1 MKEKMTFG
9 KAVATCFSK
18 LFTFNGRARR
28 SEYWYFSLFLIILQ
42 GVVMAGG
49 EVFDTLISIGQ
60 SQGADVSIRFAGS
73 YVQQI
78 FEWVLYFM
86 LLSVTVR
93 RLHDVDCNGWFA
105 LLLYVLPV
113 IIMKIEAATLYSD
126 NFGLDSSV
134 VSPDALAGALKS
146 HLMIMF
152 FVSAALI
159 ASLIIFCKPGTEGP
173 NSYGADPIRS
183 VSISAEEK

>member
-1 MKEKMTFG
+1 M
-9 KAVATCFSK
+9 
-18 LFTFNGRARR
+18 
-28 SEYWYFSLFLIILQ
+28 
-42 GVVMAGG
+42 
-49 EVFDTLISIGQ
+49 FDMLISIGQ
-60 SQGADVSIRFAGS
+60 SQGAEVTARFAGS
-73 YVQQI
+73 YVQEI
-78 FEWVLYFM
+78 FDWVLIFM

-93 RLHDVDCNGWFA
+93 RLHDVDCNGWFV

-113 IIMKIEAATLYSD
+113 IIMKIEMAALYSD
-126 NFGLDSSV
+126 NLGLDPGV
-134 VSPDALAGALKS
+134 VSPNALAGALKS
-146 HLMIMF
+146 HLMILF